1 MKYFVHKNWIM
12 GLTSTVISFT
22 QTKVIL
28 TLINYLI
35 DLKLTLV
42 WSNFIVYTK
51 KLKTFT
57 VCFVQNQNKFRIFDF
72 MTKIRPF
79 SESFFGLLNSEVR

>member
-1 MKYFVHKNWIM
+1 M

-57 VCFVQNQNKFRIFDF
+57 VCFVQNQNKLRIFVF

-79 SESFFGLLNSEVR
+79 SESFLAY